1 MKLKAIGNFY
11 ISEDYKLYKDIG
23 QDLYECDTY
32 PCSCKDCDLYKKF
45 DRDLRICREFCNGGI
60 ILKET
65 DIWDYEKQKFK
76 KENVLIVQ
84 EFENKKITIENS
96 VINKNIPNTTRPDHY
111 KMTING
117 QTIEVMDI
125 LKAVLTPEEMRGFNK
140 GNIIKYIL
148 RERNKNGIA
157 DIKKCKQYAEFMLGD
172 EE

>member
-1 MKLKAIGNFY
+1 
-11 ISEDYKLYKDIG
+11 
-23 QDLYECDTY
+23 
-32 PCSCKDCDLYKKF
+32 
-45 DRDLRICREFCNGGI
+45 
-60 ILKET
+60 
-65 DIWDYEKQKFK
+65 
-76 KENVLIVQ
+76 
-84 EFENKKITIENS
+84 
-96 VINKNIPNTTRPDHY
+96 
-111 KMTING
+111 MTING